1 MMVVVVVMIGR
12 FVGEQCLY
20 NLQRKGSL
28 SLNSTAGSLFLWHS
42 RRNISEKNSS
52 TNSCRRLSQKPC
64 DICNVPW
71 TFSILLKRISADS
84 LKARNEHNQAKPFL
98 AGVVNHTLCHILWK
112 STQMITC
119 NCCRGRVNKRSNS
132 VFCLG
137 KKRHCSTLSRFLQV
151 LGFKLT
157 PEMVFSL
164 VYRKIESISKSKD

>member
-20 NLQRKGSL
+20 NLQREGSL

-119 NCCRGRVNKRSNS
+119 NCCPGRVNKRSIPSTGWNIIHLIHIYEICNKRER
-132 VFCLG
+132 CLCRILRG
-137 KKRHCSTLSRFLQV
+137 KVITSMMK
-151 LGFKLT
+151 
-157 PEMVFSL
+157 
-164 VYRKIESISKSKD
+164 KIYA